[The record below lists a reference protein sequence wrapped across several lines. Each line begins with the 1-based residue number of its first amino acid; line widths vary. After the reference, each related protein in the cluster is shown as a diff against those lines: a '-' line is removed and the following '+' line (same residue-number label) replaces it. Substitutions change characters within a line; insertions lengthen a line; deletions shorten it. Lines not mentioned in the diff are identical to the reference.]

1 MGDLSEG
8 DINKYLE
15 EIKELNKAFESNK
28 DLTRQ
33 QYEQL
38 LSIQKILKEGQD
50 QMNDTQKKSYQ
61 DLQGNIKI
69 MINNVKSTGHA
80 WHYVR
85 NQIKDS
91 GKELA
96 FFLNSTTQQYKYA
109 EAIAEQYLSINKR
122 LGITGDKANAV
133 RINFKDALPDVIRM
147 GGTAEELAETYK
159 EIGEQSGRQ
168 VVLSSENLENIMAF
182 QKATGIAAQIAGKLY
197 ERFTLMGK
205 GIDDSHKM
213 LNELVNSSNKL
224 GINSRKVLNVL
235 ANEMDSMQRM
245 SFKGGVKGMT
255 EMAKLAVKMR
265 MDVSDMLG
273 MADKFYEPEAAIEAA
288 AQLQLMGGDIAAAF
302 GDPFETMYLARNK
315 PEELAKRLETMTENM
330 IEFNDETGEYE
341 LPQEARQQLL
351 FVAEQLGISKDKIF
365 DIAFQSSKIKDLK
378 MNVSG
383 NITDDD
389 MRETIAGMAQMKDG
403 QWKVDVGGE
412 QIAIEDITQEQAD
425 KLKAFSDENIMKTQ
439 AMATQTNTQ
448 ALENNTEA
456 LKAETIRTVPIYEM
470 ASEAFKEPLQEL
482 GTGIG
487 KLVDAFGD
495 SEIGEF
501 LKKDSVDFAEKF
513 GESITNATKDG
524 FTEGTKLFTE
534 GLNKSNEVIEKTG
547 GAIDS
552 LITLLDGWF
561 DSNEKSLGG
570 VLQRGGV
577 LKGATHSEGGIP
589 FSVGGV
595 PGFEAEHN
603 EIILTKGVFEDPI
616 KRKIASDLN
625 VSEGG
630 VSFAKGGVPP
640 TLSDMSEKAV
650 SGLVSVVGN
659 VTHSLVG
666 EIKLPP
672 LKVELNGLNGT
683 TNLSP
688 EDERKILAMITD
700 QITKGNGIYDA
711 GKVSGIVANTG
722 SGG

>member
-1 MGDLSEG
+1 MADLSQE
-8 DINKYLE
+8 DIDKYLE
-15 EIKELNKAFESNK
+15 NIKELNKAFESNR

-33 QYEQL
+33 QYEEL
-38 LSIQKILKEGQD
+38 LFIQKTLKEGQD
-50 QMNDTQKKSYQ
+50 QMNDTQKEHWEKSKVH
-61 DLQGNIKI
+61 IKE
-69 MINNVKSTGHA
+69 MINNVKSTGQA
-80 WHYVR
+80 WHYVG
-85 NQIKDS
+85 NQLKDS
-91 GKELA
+91 GKELE
-96 FFLNSTTQQYKYA
+96 FFLKNTTQQYKYA
-109 EAIAEQYLSINKR
+109 EEIAKQYLSINKR

-147 GGTAEELAETYK
+147 GGTAEEMAQMYQ

-182 QKATGIAAQIAGKLY
+182 QKSTAIATQTAGKLY

-235 ANEMDSMQRM
+235 ATEMDYMQRM
-245 SFKGGVKGMT
+245 SFKSGVKGMT

-265 MDVSDMLG
+265 MDVSEMLG

-341 LPQEARQQLL
+341 LPPEARQQLQ
-351 FVAEQLGISKDKIF
+351 FAAEQLGISKDNII

-389 MRETIAGMAQMKDG
+389 MRETLAGMAQMKDG

-412 QIAIEDITQEQAD
+412 QVAIADITQEQAD

-439 AMATQTNTQ
+439 AMATQTNTD
-448 ALENNTEA
+448 ALKNNTDA

-487 KLVDAFGD
+487 KLIDVFGD
-495 SEIGEF
+495 SELGKGLKIGTIDVADEF
-501 LKKDSVDFAEKF
+501 GTSLTE
-513 GESITNATKDG
+513 ATKEG
-524 FTEGTKLFTE
+524 FVAGVSILDLSLGKTDDA
-534 GLNKSNEVIEKTG
+534 LNKLTDAISNSKTP
-547 GAIDS
+547 
-552 LITLLDGWF
+552 
-561 DSNEKSLGG
+561 NSLGG
-570 VLQRGGV
+570 VLERGGV

-589 FSVGGV
+589 FKVGGV

-603 EIILTKGVFEDPI
+603 EIILTKGVFEDPV

-630 VSFAKGGVPP
+630 VSFAKGGVPSS
-640 TLSDMSEKAV
+640 LSDMSVKAV
-650 SGLVSVVGN
+650 SGLQTVYVGGN
-659 VTHSLVG
+659 VTHSLFG

-672 LKVELNGLNGT
+672 LEVKLNGLSET
-683 TNLSP
+683 TKLS
-688 EDERKILAMITD
+688 EENERQILAMIKR
-700 QITKGNGIYDA
+700 QITEGDGIYDS
-711 GKVSGIVANTG
+711 GKTDGKTALVWT
-722 SGG
+722 